1 MCTINSGR
9 DPPTE
14 DAYIEWHWYGSY
26 INPDLGVGKIY
37 VTGKFIFV
45 ASAAYIIRQYGLHG
59 NTYQGFSGNGI
70 GMFNPSNN
78 NP

>member
-1 MCTINSGR
+1 MCTINSGP
-9 DPPTE
+9 DPPKD

-26 INPDLGVGKIY
+26 ISPDLGDGKIY

-45 ASAAYIIRQYGLHG
+45 ASAAYIASQHALHG
-59 NTYQGFSGNGI
+59 YAGSSSFGI
-70 GMFNPSNN
+70 GMFNPSNH